1 MNIEY
6 KHKYEKYKQK
16 YLILRLLSKLF
27 YKKNIIDKNIID
39 KNIIDKNIID
49 KNIIDKNIIDKN
61 TTFNLRIYEYLLDGY
76 THSRLHKPYYTT
88 NLIKN
93 DTQNCTKIKVIDK
106 DKLDETENN
115 IRSCDSLDGYLSTEQ
130 PDDILLQENLF
141 FINYNN
147 IKIKSND
154 LIMFTTMYGAKEL
167 DRIKITNFDKIPS
180 METLYNEQNITIIIN
195 NYKELVKLDWN
206 NYDNNNDDN
215 TLIKYIDGTD
225 KRFIIIGDLHG
236 SFATFVRLLLR
247 FKIMGVFDDMCIIQP
262 KYNIIFLGDII
273 DRGVY
278 GFEIMIIILLLKL
291 INPNNIFVNR
301 GNHEEK
307 DINYKNGFRDHIMM
321 QFNSDNIFDLFNS
334 SFVYSHSALLI
345 HNNLSNK
352 YIYLAH
358 GGLPLTPTGELYDS
372 WIDKK
377 NKIILNSEI
386 SNNINQSNSIRW
398 SDFYGG
404 YDTLEVGTRGY
415 TIGKKI
421 IDSAKQNNI
430 ELIIRAHQDRI
441 SNTKIL
447 MFNNKKNDE
456 SFKSFQ
462 DIDKTDNK
470 MSCKDFIHKLD
481 IRNDDIYINDIKENY
496 LPVVVLTTNTDTGR
510 DLNHDSFA
518 MLTFIRDDFHNSR
531 DCSIDQNKS

>member
-1 MNIEY
+1 MNIQY
-6 KHKYEKYKQK
+6 KYKYYK
-16 YLILRLLSKLF
+16 YKIRYLILL
-27 YKKNIIDKNIID
+27 YKKSI
-39 KNIIDKNIID
+39 
-49 KNIIDKNIIDKN
+49 
-61 TTFNLRIYEYLLDGY
+61 TFNLRIYEYILDGY
-76 THSRLHKPYYTT
+76 TQNSSHDPYYTT
-88 NLIKN
+88 KLIKN
-93 DTQNCTKIKVIDK
+93 DTQNCTKIKVINEIDDIK
-106 DKLDETENN
+106 NN
-115 IRSCDSLDGYLSTEQ
+115 IRSCDSLEGELSTEKS
-130 PDDILLQENLF
+130 DEILIEEKLFVIKYNDIQ
-141 FINYNN
+141 IN
-147 IKIKSND
+147 SND
-154 LIMFTTMYGAKEL
+154 LIMFTTMYGAKQSY
-167 DRIKITNFDKIPS
+167 RIKISNFDKIPS
-180 METLYNEQNITIIIN
+180 LKSLYNEENIKTIIN
-195 NYKELVKLDWN
+195 NYKELVKLDW
-206 NYDNNNDDN
+206 DCETNDDK

-225 KRFIIIGDLHG
+225 KRFIVIGDLHG
-236 SFATFVRLLLR
+236 SFATFIRLLLR
-247 FKIMGVFDDMCIIQP
+247 FKIMGIIDGMCKIQP
-262 KYNIIFLGDII
+262 TYNIIFLGDII